1 LKAGRAGSS
10 DRRSGRRRDGAH
22 GARGRP
28 VSIGPALSALVQ
40 DLGIA
45 PTLRQY
51 DVLTSWAEVVGEQI
65 ARVTTAQRIENG
77 TLFVGVANG
86 AWRNELSMKRLAIM
100 EKLNRKAG
108 AQVVKDIRFR

>member
-1 LKAGRAGSS
+1 
-10 DRRSGRRRDGAH
+10 
-22 GARGRP
+22 
-28 VSIGPALSALVQ
+28 VQ
-40 DLGIA
+40 DLGIG

-77 TLFVGVANG
+77 TLFVGVSSG